1 MKLPIDRS
9 HDRAQLLVVMQ
20 RQDADAVL
28 NSGLTDDG
36 WLNHLIA
43 QQRPWLNEI
52 KNVGHHPRLDLIP
65 LVDQINGYTFIRN
78 NRDGRTALFLL
89 DEFERR
95 QW

>member
-1 MKLPIDRS
+1 M
-9 HDRAQLLVVMQ
+9 
-20 RQDADAVL
+20 VL
-28 NSGLTDDG
+28 C
-36 WLNHLIA
+36 
-43 QQRPWLNEI
+43 
-52 KNVGHHPRLDLIP
+52 HHPRLDLIP

>member
-1 MKLPIDRS
+1 MSVQFHSDRLIRSSRRNPCPVCGRIKDADCAFSSDRS
-9 HDRAQLLVVMQ
+9 K
-20 RQDADAVL
+20 VL
-28 NSGLTDDG
+28 C
-36 WLNHLIA
+36 
-43 QQRPWLNEI
+43 
-52 KNVGHHPRLDLIP
+52 HHPRLDLIP